1 MSVVDK
7 VISLDYYTLNQK
19 VFNET
24 IDYCLTYNEL
34 LQNIFDIFKIK
45 NGTKLFIYVLDHKNR
60 ILIQNNSDYQKI
72 QYLKDFVIKIEIRHF
87 LFSNNKLK
95 LSLEEED
102 DENEEEKNNK
112 ELEIKI
118 NHMIDL
124 KLINF
129 RNILIEQIKESLNN
143 ENKII
148 FENLNTFKSEIIENF
163 KPILNDKNNN
173 DKINNN
179 NINNNQNISNVNK
192 NIKNQ
197 TSNKEI
203 DKFINNNS
211 QNKIDIT
218 SDRTQRFEN
227 NNKNMNNN
235 NNIINYHNNY
245 NYNNKINYFNNEY
258 INNKNNNNK
267 NNNNNSENISNN
279 NTNNKK
285 KENLKINLI
294 NEEDTTKF
302 KDIFSETPRN
312 SDKAVNKFTPENETP
327 KPKNLNNDNDE
338 DEKERIEDFYDE
350 TLYSI
355 DYKELSKNFS
365 YNILT
370 SGNCYINVLL
380 TNNGKNDWPQ
390 NCYLCF
396 IHDTFHEE
404 EQELYFDDTLINN
417 GEKVKAG
424 ESAIV
429 RINVLLHKRYL
440 NKREDSYVICYEI
453 KENKIKKLNRYQS
466 GICQIN
472 IIYNNIK
479 QNKNARGFSYD
490 KKGVE
495 RYNNKEKMEK
505 KESKFLYNNYYFE

>member
-7 VISLDYYTLNQK
+7 LLNLDYYTLNQK

-45 NGTKLFIYVLDHKNR
+45 NGTKLFIYVLDRKNR

-179 NINNNQNISNVNK
+179 NINNNQSNSNVNK

-235 NNIINYHNNY
+235 NNIINYHN
-245 NYNNKINYFNNEY
+245 
-258 INNKNNNNK
+258 
-267 NNNNNSENISNN
+267 
-279 NTNNKK
+279 
-285 KENLKINLI
+285 
-294 NEEDTTKF
+294 
-302 KDIFSETPRN
+302 
-312 SDKAVNKFTPENETP
+312 
-327 KPKNLNNDNDE
+327 
-338 DEKERIEDFYDE
+338 
-350 TLYSI
+350 
-355 DYKELSKNFS
+355 
-365 YNILT
+365 
-370 SGNCYINVLL
+370 
-380 TNNGKNDWPQ
+380 
-390 NCYLCF
+390 
-396 IHDTFHEE
+396 
-404 EQELYFDDTLINN
+404 
-417 GEKVKAG
+417 
-424 ESAIV
+424 
-429 RINVLLHKRYL
+429 
-440 NKREDSYVICYEI
+440 
-453 KENKIKKLNRYQS
+453 
-466 GICQIN
+466 
-472 IIYNNIK
+472 
-479 QNKNARGFSYD
+479 
-490 KKGVE
+490 
-495 RYNNKEKMEK
+495 
-505 KESKFLYNNYYFE
+505 